1 MRQRSPTLFRNAP
14 CRAGGPHAQKKMT
27 GRGCYF
33 EFRWPRNLSIVDAS
47 KHQVRG
53 KPQMPLTQ
61 SKRAAAERLNDENL
75 VRLARERDEAAVRA
89 ITRRYNRR
97 LFRIARS
104 ILRNDAEAEDVVQE
118 TYVRAFTGL
127 DMFRGDAAFGTWITR
142 IAMNEALGR
151 LRRRRPT
158 VDWDTYGDNRTQ
170 AEIINFPA
178 SAASNDP
185 EKTMAQSEVRAVVE
199 QAIDE
204 LPDAFRAVFVA
215 RIVEGMSVDETADLF
230 GLQPETVKT
239 RLHRARVLLR
249 AELDKQLGP
258 AITTSFPFDG
268 RRCERMTEAIVLR
281 ICAVD

>member
-1 MRQRSPTLFRNAP
+1 MSV
-14 CRAGGPHAQKKMT
+14 M
-27 GRGCYF
+27 
-33 EFRWPRNLSIVDAS
+33 
-47 KHQVRG
+47 
-53 KPQMPLTQ
+53 Q
-61 SKRAAAERLNDENL
+61 SLQTAEALGDEEL
-75 VRLARERDEAAVRA
+75 VRMARARDETAVRV

-158 VDWDTYGDNRTQ
+158 VDWDTYGTNRTE
-170 AEIINFPA
+170 AEIIHFPV
-178 SAASNDP
+178 SAAGGDP
-185 EKTMAQSEVRAVVE
+185 EKAMAQSEIRTVLE
-199 QAIDE
+199 HAIDA

-258 AITTSFPFDG
+258 ALTSSFPFGG
-268 RRCERMTEAIVLR
+268 RRCERMTETIVSR
-281 ICAVD
+281 ICAG

>member
-1 MRQRSPTLFRNAP
+1 
-14 CRAGGPHAQKKMT
+14 
-27 GRGCYF
+27 
-33 EFRWPRNLSIVDAS
+33 
-47 KHQVRG
+47 
-53 KPQMPLTQ
+53 MPLTQ
-61 SKRAAAERLNDENL
+61 SKRAAADRLNDEDL

-89 ITRRYNRR
+89 ITKRYNRR

-127 DMFRGDAAFGTWITR
+127 DMFRGDAALGTWITR
-142 IAMNEALGR
+142 IALNEALGR

-158 VDWDTYGDNRTQ
+158 VDWETYGDNRTQ

-178 SAASNDP
+178 SAASSDP
-185 EKTMAQSEVRAVVE
+185 EKTMARSEVRAVLE
-199 QAIDE
+199 HAIDE

-215 RIVEGMSVDETADLF
+215 RIVEGMSVEETADLF

-249 AELDKQLGP
+249 AEIDKRLGP
-258 AITTSFPFDG
+258 ALTTSFPFDG
-268 RRCERMTEAIVLR
+268 RRCERMTDTIVLR
-281 ICAVD
+281 ICAAN

>member
-1 MRQRSPTLFRNAP
+1 MSVIQA
-14 CRAGGPHAQKKMT
+14 
-27 GRGCYF
+27 
-33 EFRWPRNLSIVDAS
+33 
-47 KHQVRG
+47 
-53 KPQMPLTQ
+53 TQ
-61 SKRAAAERLNDENL
+61 AAEKLGDEDL
-75 VRLARERDEAAVRA
+75 VRMARARDEAAVRA
-89 ITRRYNRR
+89 ITKRYNRR

-158 VDWDTYGDNRTQ
+158 VDWETYGTNRNE
-170 AEIINFPA
+170 AEIINFPISA
-178 SAASNDP
+178 SGSDP
-185 EKTMAQSEVRAVVE
+185 EKAMAQSEIRTVLE
-199 QAIDE
+199 HAIDE
-204 LPDAFRAVFVA
+204 LPDAFRSVFVA

-249 AELDKQLGP
+249 AELDKQHGP
-258 AITTSFPFDG
+258 ALTSSFPFDG
-268 RRCERMTEAIVLR
+268 RRCERMTETIVER
-281 ICAVD
+281 ICAD

>member
-1 MRQRSPTLFRNAP
+1 MPVTRSQRAF
-14 CRAGGPHAQKKMT
+14 
-27 GRGCYF
+27 
-33 EFRWPRNLSIVDAS
+33 
-47 KHQVRG
+47 
-53 KPQMPLTQ
+53 
-61 SKRAAAERLNDENL
+61 AEGLNDKDL

-89 ITRRYNRR
+89 ITGRYNRR

-127 DMFRGDAAFGTWITR
+127 DLFRGDAAFGTWITR

-158 VDWDTYGDNRTQ
+158 VDWETYGADRNE

-178 SAASNDP
+178 SAASIDP
-185 EKTMAQSEVRAVVE
+185 EKTMAQSEVRAVLE
-199 QAIDE
+199 HAIDE
-204 LPDAFRAVFVA
+204 LPDAFRAVFVT
-215 RIVEGMSVDETADLF
+215 RIVEGMSVEETADLF

-249 AELDKQLGP
+249 AELDRQLGP
-258 AITTSFPFDG
+258 ALTSTFPFGG
-268 RRCERMTEAIVLR
+268 RRCERMTEVVVRR
-281 ICAVD
+281 ICEA